1 MGTGSSSE
9 KIKVE
14 GVCEKQYEPVKEH
27 LLEMLTKGKEEN
39 VQLCVY
45 VNGNCVVDL
54 YGTAVGDNNYNH
66 DKLQTIFSSGK
77 SLEAIAM
84 ATLFDK
90 GLFQYEDTIA
100 KYWPEF
106 AQNGKENVKI
116 CDVLRHESGLA
127 YFKDKSP
134 TLDECTTAN
143 IKLNKVG
150 EIIEKEELHWPE
162 YDKSDSKR
170 EYHAMV
176 RGLVLNEVI
185 RRIDPQG
192 RTISEIFRQDIS
204 IDGILLGLQENEIEK
219 CVPVVA
225 MSSGFMIKQ
234 MFTPSWAGR
243 RISQSTGEIIK
254 MMKFYAGAMKDLQS
268 HKNNVEADNIKTLD
282 GFPALASSAPWRK
295 AEFPSANFQA
305 NARGCAKLAS
315 IMSLKGDS
323 LMSEKTWDEMHSEPT
338 TAEILKLHGGNCRSN
353 FTKGGVNLHFIPE
366 NNATDSEIA
375 LNKDREGYY
384 GWMGYGGSV
393 VQWHPELKIGFAFIP
408 TLMSGVEMVNE
419 RGAVLQKIVKDC
431 CSISTN

>member
-9 KIKVE
+9 KIKID
-14 GVCEKQYEPVKEH
+14 GICEKQYEPVKEH

-45 VNGNCVVDL
+45 VDGNCVVDL
-54 YGTAVGDNNYNH
+54 YGTAVGDTNYNH
-66 DKLQTIFSSGK
+66 DKLQNIFSSGK
-77 SLEAIAM
+77 SFEAIAV

-90 GLFQYEDTIA
+90 GLFNYEDTIA

-106 AQNGKENVKI
+106 GQNGKENVKI

-127 YFKDKSP
+127 YFQDKAP

-162 YDKSDSKR
+162 YKNSDSKR

-192 RTISEIFRQDIS
+192 RTISEIFRHDVN
-204 IDGILLGLQENEIEK
+204 IDGILLGLHEDEMEK
-219 CVPVVA
+219 CVPILA

-254 MMKFYAGAMKDLQS
+254 MMSFWAKAMKS
-268 HKNNVEADNIKTLD
+268 FEGHKNNVETDTIKTLD

-295 AEFPSANFQA
+295 AEFSSANFQA

-315 IMSLKGDS
+315 IMSLKG
-323 LMSEKTWDEMHSEPT
+323 T
-338 TAEILKLHGGNCRSN
+338 
-353 FTKGGVNLHFIPE
+353 V
-366 NNATDSEIA
+366 
-375 LNKDREGYY
+375 
-384 GWMGYGGSV
+384 
-393 VQWHPELKIGFAFIP
+393 
-408 TLMSGVEMVNE
+408 
-419 RGAVLQKIVKDC
+419 
-431 CSISTN
+431 